1 MFQISL
7 MLQVATISMAADAI
21 SWHKQN
27 WHLLMKSVVVA
38 KGSMT
43 KKKDVV
49 PFAYR
54 AILCTLLKGSS
65 ILERLLISVTR
76 EIALTSVHSR
86 VKNSY
91 LIIFWFFCY
100 VCYHYHYIQCLFH
113 GCLTH
118 IYYAS
123 PMQQCDIDWGFTTKM
138 LWYDTPA
145 TNVLYCCKIL

>member
-1 MFQISL
+1 
-7 MLQVATISMAADAI
+7 
-21 SWHKQN
+21 
-27 WHLLMKSVVVA
+27 MKSVGAA
-38 KGSMT
+38 KGSVND

-54 AILCTLLKGSS
+54 AILCTLPRGS

-123 PMQQCDIDWGFTTKM
+123 PMLQCDID
-138 LWYDTPA
+138 
-145 TNVLYCCKIL
+145 